1 MSAYLILDLSIKN
14 FGRFSEY
21 IEMIPAFIKKHGGH
35 YVVQGVVPETIEGE
49 WHPERVVIIEFP
61 SKVAAKSFL
70 SDPDAQPLFELRHQV
85 TNSRLILA
93 EGCL

>member
-1 MSAYLILDLSIKN
+1 MSAYLILDLSIKDL
-14 FGRFSEY
+14 GRFSEY
-21 IEMIPAFIKKHGGH
+21 IEKIPVFIKKHGGH
-35 YVVQGVVPETIEGE
+35 YIVQGVEPETIEGD
-49 WHPERVVIIEFP
+49 WLPERVVIIEFP

-70 SDPDAQPLFELRHQV
+70 ADPDAQPLFELRHQV